1 MLEWPIL
8 DSEWRLRVK
17 IRYSRKWIVVLMSW
31 LPKMSV
37 FYSIAWFFLQYHDLI
52 GGSPSHSRRQFSF
65 RFVSFVKANVCSTS
79 FQLHITARPPKWLQI
94 QEKKR
99 KIQYLCAFSVSMCR
113 LIKAFVSLIK
123 PTSMPALIP
132 TYNLLPIMLTC
143 LYYYLF
149 GNAHSMFGNQRT
161 NLVFDYGFVSTNTH
175 LAFDG
180 LPTYLLIHHHR
191 PSDSTNTD
199 SLSLLFYK
207 SVECTSNR
215 VTYRSLSG
223 TRNT

>member
-52 GGSPSHSRRQFSF
+52 GGSPSHSRQQFSF

-99 KIQYLCAFSVSMCR
+99 KIQYLCAFPVSMCR
-113 LIKAFVSLIK
+113 LIKAFVSLIN
-123 PTSMPALIP
+123 PPPCPPWS
-132 TYNLLPIMLTC
+132 
-143 LYYYLF
+143 
-149 GNAHSMFGNQRT
+149 QRT
-161 NLVFDYGFVSTNTH
+161 TCSPLCWRVFIIIYLGMHIRCSATNEPTWCLIMVLFRQTPTWLLTDY
-175 LAFDG
+175 
-180 LPTYLLIHHHR
+180 LPPPHSPPPTFR
-191 PSDSTNTD
+191 PTAPT
-199 SLSLLFYK
+199 
-207 SVECTSNR
+207 R
-215 VTYRSLSG
+215 IRSLFSFI
-223 TRNT
+223 NP